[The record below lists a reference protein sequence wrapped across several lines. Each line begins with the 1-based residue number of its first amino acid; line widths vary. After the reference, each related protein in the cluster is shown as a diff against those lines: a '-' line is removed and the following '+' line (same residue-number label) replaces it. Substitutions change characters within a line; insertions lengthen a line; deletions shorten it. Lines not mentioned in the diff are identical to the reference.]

1 MTATRRRP
9 AGAAA
14 IPIDRRVLRLDR
26 HASTLLYIA
35 VALAV
40 LSSALLIITSW
51 LLSEIIARIFLGDQ
65 HLWNVLPFLG
75 AMFILAILRAGLI
88 WNSRVV
94 SQHAASCLKDTT
106 RAQLSDKLYTLGPA
120 HIHRE
125 RSGELVHTL
134 VEGVEALDEYISEY
148 QPARLL
154 TGLIPVLILAFI
166 LLLDPLTALV
176 LLFAGPM
183 LVLLLAVIGARTRDL
198 SRQRFRDMGWMSS
211 HFLDMVQG
219 LATLKL
225 FGRSHEQVEIIE
237 DVSQQFAK
245 STMRVLRTAFQTSL
259 VLEWASV
266 GATAFVALEVSLRL
280 MHGTIPFDRALTVLL
295 LTPEF
300 FLPLRQ
306 LALKYHAGATGKA
319 AAERIFALLDTAP
332 VSSKAARPPATA
344 ESTAPSMPGRNG
356 ATRSGRFD
364 VYLKD
369 VHFCYDDRSQ
379 PALQGITLAIPHSKI
394 TALVGP
400 TGAGKTTLAKLLL
413 RFIEPSSGTIRIG
426 DLPLSNFDPATSR
439 SLVSWVPQH
448 PYFFHGTITDN
459 IQLARPDAGMDE
471 IISAA
476 RAAHAHEFIEAL
488 PEGYETQVY
497 EHGMRL
503 SGGQRQR
510 IAIARA
516 FLKGAPFLILDEATA
531 HLDAESEA
539 LVKQSLLELMRGR
552 TTLIIAHRLDM
563 AYGADQIA
571 VMDQG
576 RVVEVGTHHT
586 LLAAATLYR
595 RLFATSRETV
605 A

>member
-1 MTATRRRP
+1 
-9 AGAAA
+9 
-14 IPIDRRVLRLDR
+14 
-26 HASTLLYIA
+26 
-35 VALAV
+35 
-40 LSSALLIITSW
+40 
-51 LLSEIIARIFLGDQ
+51 
-65 HLWNVLPFLG
+65 
-75 AMFILAILRAGLI
+75 
-88 WNSRVV
+88 
-94 SQHAASCLKDTT
+94 
-106 RAQLSDKLYTLGPA
+106 
-120 HIHRE
+120 
-125 RSGELVHTL
+125 
-134 VEGVEALDEYISEY
+134 
-148 QPARLL
+148 
-154 TGLIPVLILAFI
+154 
-166 LLLDPLTALV
+166 
-176 LLFAGPM
+176 
-183 LVLLLAVIGARTRDL
+183 
-198 SRQRFRDMGWMSS
+198 
-211 HFLDMVQG
+211 
-219 LATLKL
+219 
-225 FGRSHEQVEIIE
+225 
-237 DVSQQFAK
+237 
-245 STMRVLRTAFQTSL
+245 
-259 VLEWASV
+259 
-266 GATAFVALEVSLRL
+266 
-280 MHGTIPFDRALTVLL
+280 
-295 LTPEF
+295 
-300 FLPLRQ
+300 
-306 LALKYHAGATGKA
+306 
-319 AAERIFALLDTAP
+319 
-332 VSSKAARPPATA
+332 
-344 ESTAPSMPGRNG
+344 
-356 ATRSGRFD
+356 

-379 PALQGITLAIPHSKI
+379 PALQGITLAIPHSNI